1 MKITPAE
8 VQKFF
13 KQIPNAEIPL
23 RPASMEI
30 REIVLTPEISEK
42 EIARVTNR
50 LKEFR
55 ERIQKGESF
64 TTLAVLYSEDEASA
78 SHGGTLGMTPRSQ
91 LVPEFAAVAFNLKGD
106 EISRVVKTDYGYH
119 IMQLVERRGD
129 MINVKHILL
138 SPKPSPE
145 EKMAVSKR
153 LDSIVQAIR
162 QNKIKFEDAALKYS
176 SSKDTRA
183 NGGLMM
189 NMGTPQNPNPDNF
202 NTTWFEPQDLSPQV
216 LNAIKNLKV
225 GEISN
230 VIETQDND
238 NHLVYKVFTIKT
250 NKPAHKADLKQDY
263 QYLQTLA
270 LRDKQEN
277 TLKEWITNKQKA
289 LYIQINPDY
298 RGCNF
303 QYKGWIK

>member
-1 MKITPAE
+1 
-8 VQKFF
+8 
-13 KQIPNAEIPL
+13 
-23 RPASMEI
+23 
-30 REIVLTPEISEK
+30 
-42 EIARVTNR
+42 
-50 LKEFR
+50 
-55 ERIQKGESF
+55 
-64 TTLAVLYSEDEASA
+64 
-78 SHGGTLGMTPRSQ
+78 
-91 LVPEFAAVAFNLKGD
+91 LKGD